1 MTNASFS
8 SEVLPELRAQ
18 ATTPAPEQR
27 LVRYALICA
36 WLTARCEKAGRQE
49 RYARAMEGC
58 LWATLGSLDRTR
70 EGRPADDEPQH
81 ARRATQRC
89 LSLALQSGQQ
99 RHDA

>member
-18 ATTPAPEQR
+18 ATTPAPEQP

-49 RYARAMEGC
+49 VLVGHPRQFGPHPRGAAC
-58 LWATLGSLDRTR
+58 
-70 EGRPADDEPQH
+70 
-81 ARRATQRC
+81 
-89 LSLALQSGQQ
+89 
-99 RHDA
+99 